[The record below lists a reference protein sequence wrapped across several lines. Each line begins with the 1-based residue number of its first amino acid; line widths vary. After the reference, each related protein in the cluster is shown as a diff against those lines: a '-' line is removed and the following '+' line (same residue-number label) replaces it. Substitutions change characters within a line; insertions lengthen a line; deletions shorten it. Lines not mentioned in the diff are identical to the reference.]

1 MYLCWQVFEVAPSL
15 YMVELRKSNG
25 DTLEYHNVSVHVN
38 ANAILL
44 QMHSMASA
52 DTHIWEAI
60 IWK

>member
-1 MYLCWQVFEVAPSL
+1 
-15 YMVELRKSNG
+15 MVELRKSNG

-38 ANAILL
+38 ANAILS

-60 IWK
+60 FGNKDLCKWVIFLLIM